1 MFITEGTDMAKKQF
15 KTESKRLLD
24 LMINSIY
31 THREIFLREL
41 ISNASDA
48 IDKRYYAA
56 MQQGNTGVDRN
67 EYEIRL
73 EPNEAQRTLTITDN
87 GCGMT
92 AKELE
97 ENLGTI
103 AKSGTRAFAEN
114 LEKAEDISVIGQF
127 GVGFY
132 SAFMVADKVTVYS
145 HKEGEEAAV
154 WESSGEDGYTV
165 SPCDYEPV
173 GTKIVLHLK
182 DNGEEANYDEFLQ
195 EYRLTSLVKKYSDYI
210 RYPIRMQVGRQEK
223 KEGTE
228 DEYETVYEDKTLNSM
243 VPLWNKNKNEITKEE
258 YDQFYRDTFYDFDEP
273 VSVLHIRTE
282 GMLSYTALLFIP
294 KNPPY
299 DFNTK
304 GFKRGLKLYANG
316 VMIMEQCEELLPEYF
331 GFIKGLVDSPDLSL
345 NISREMLQHD
355 RQLSAIANNLK
366 KKIQQELLR
375 MIKDE
380 RDKYGEFFRSFGR
393 TLKFGVYDNYGVNA
407 EFLKDTLLFHS
418 RSLEKEITL
427 KEYAD
432 AMPEEQKSIYYAA
445 GDTLQH
451 VLKMPQTERVAEK
464 GYDILCLTDD
474 VDEFALRI
482 MREYADKP
490 FVSVSDPGL
499 DLSSDDEKKA
509 MEEKK
514 TENKAL
520 LERIKNVLGD
530 KVGEVR
536 LTDRLKSSVACLTG
550 EEGMSVEMYKV
561 LRAMP
566 NGDSVPMT
574 FHLELNPEH
583 PLFQKLSELDDEKLK
598 EYAELI
604 FAQAKLMAGLPLED
618 PAAFSEAVCKLMQ

>member
-1 MFITEGTDMAKKQF
+1 MAKKQF

-56 MQQGNTGVDRN
+56 MQAGSTGMNRD

-73 EPNEAQRTLTITDN
+73 EPNESERTLTVTDN

-92 AKELE
+92 AEELE
-97 ENLGTI
+97 SNLGTI
-103 AKSGTRAFAEN
+103 AKSGTRAFAQQIEN
-114 LEKAEDISVIGQF
+114 AEDINVIGQF

-145 HKEGEEAAV
+145 HKEGEQAAV
-154 WESSGEDGYTV
+154 WESTGEDGYTV
-165 SPCDYEPV
+165 APCEYAPV

-182 DNGEEANYDEFLQ
+182 ANADEVDYDEFLQ

-210 RYPIRMQVGRQEK
+210 RYPIKMQVGRQEK

-228 DEYETVYEDKTLNSM
+228 DEYETVYEDKTLNSR

-258 YDQFYRDTFYDFDEP
+258 YNAFYRDNFYDFDEP

-294 KNPPY
+294 KKPAF
-299 DFNTK
+299 DFGTK
-304 GFKRGLKLYANG
+304 NFKRGLKLYANG

-331 GFIKGLVDSPDLSL
+331 GFVKGLVDSPDLSL

-375 MIKDE
+375 MLKDE
-380 RDKYGEFFRSFGR
+380 RDKYSEFFRSFGR

-407 EFLKDTLLFHS
+407 DFLKDTLLFHS
-418 RSLEKEITL
+418 RALEKEITL

-432 AMPEEQKSIYYAA
+432 AMPEEQKNIYYAA
-445 GDTLQH
+445 GDNLAQ
-451 VLKMPQTERVAEK
+451 VIKLPQTERVAEK

-474 VDEFALRI
+474 VDEFALRV
-482 MREYADKP
+482 MREYNEKP
-490 FVSVSDPGL
+490 FLSVSDPSL
-499 DLSSDDEKKA
+499 DLASEDEKKA

-514 TENKAL
+514 TESKDL
-520 LERIKNVLGD
+520 LERIKTALGD
-530 KVGEVR
+530 KVTKVQ
-536 LTDRLKSSVACLTG
+536 LTDRLKSTVACLTG
-550 EEGMSVEMYKV
+550 EDGMSVEMYKV
-561 LRAMP
+561 LRQMP
-566 NGDSVPMT
+566 NGDTVPMT
-574 FHLELNPEH
+574 FTLELNPDH
-583 PLFQKLSELDDEKLK
+583 PLFAKLGTLDDAQLK
-598 EYAELI
+598 DYAELI
-604 FAQAKLMAGLPLED
+604 LAQATLMAGLPLDD
-618 PAAFSEAVCKLMQ
+618 PAAFSEAVCKLM

>member
-1 MFITEGTDMAKKQF
+1 MAKKQF

-56 MQQGNTGVDRN
+56 MQAGSTGMNRD

-73 EPNEAQRTLTITDN
+73 EPNESERTLTVTDN

-92 AKELE
+92 AEELE
-97 ENLGTI
+97 SDLGTI
-103 AKSGTRAFAEN
+103 AKSGTRAFAQQLEN
-114 LEKAEDISVIGQF
+114 AEDINVIGQF

-145 HKEGEEAAV
+145 HKEGEQAAV
-154 WESSGEDGYTV
+154 WESTGEDGYTV
-165 SPCDYEPV
+165 APCEYAPI

-182 DNGEEANYDEFLQ
+182 ANADEVDYDEFLQ

-210 RYPIRMQVGRQEK
+210 RYPIKMQVGRQEK

-228 DEYETVYEDKTLNSM
+228 DEYETVYEDKTLNSR

-258 YDQFYRDTFYDFDEP
+258 YNAFYRDNFYDFDEP

-294 KNPPY
+294 KKPAF
-299 DFNTK
+299 DFGTK
-304 GFKRGLKLYANG
+304 NFKRGLKLYANG

-331 GFIKGLVDSPDLSL
+331 GFVKGLVDSPDLSL

-366 KKIQQELLR
+366 KKIQQELIR
-375 MIKDE
+375 MLKDE
-380 RDKYGEFFRSFGR
+380 RDKYSEFFRSFGR

-407 EFLKDTLLFHS
+407 DFLKDTLLFHS
-418 RSLEKEITL
+418 RALEKEITL

-432 AMPEEQKSIYYAA
+432 AMPEEQKNIYYAA
-445 GDTLQH
+445 GDNLAQ
-451 VLKMPQTERVAEK
+451 VIKLPQTERVAEK

-474 VDEFALRI
+474 VDEFALRV
-482 MREYADKP
+482 MREYNEKP
-490 FVSVSDPGL
+490 FMSVSDPSL
-499 DLSSDDEKKA
+499 DLASEDEKKA

-514 TENKAL
+514 TESKDL
-520 LERIKNVLGD
+520 LERIKTALGD
-530 KVGEVR
+530 KVTKVQ
-536 LTDRLKSSVACLTG
+536 LTDRLKSTVACLTG
-550 EEGMSVEMYKV
+550 EDGMSVEMYKV
-561 LRAMP
+561 LRQMP
-566 NGDSVPMT
+566 NGDTVPMT
-574 FHLELNPEH
+574 FTLELNPDH
-583 PLFQKLSELDDEKLK
+583 PLFAKLGTLDDEQLK

-604 FAQAKLMAGLPLED
+604 FAQATLMAGLPLDD
-618 PAAFSEAVCKLMQ
+618 PAAFSEAVCKLM

>member
-1 MFITEGTDMAKKQF
+1 MAKKQF

-56 MQQGNTGVDRN
+56 MQAGSTGMNRD

-73 EPNEAQRTLTITDN
+73 EPNEAERTLTVTDN

-92 AKELE
+92 AEELE
-97 ENLGTI
+97 SDLGTI
-103 AKSGTRAFAEN
+103 AKSGTRAFAQQLEN
-114 LEKAEDISVIGQF
+114 AEDINVIGQF

-145 HKEGEEAAV
+145 HKEGEQAAV
-154 WESSGEDGYTV
+154 WESTGEDGYTV
-165 SPCDYEPV
+165 APCEYAPV

-182 DNGEEANYDEFLQ
+182 ANADEVDYDEFLQ

-210 RYPIRMQVGRQEK
+210 RYPIKMQVGRQEK

-228 DEYETVYEDKTLNSM
+228 DEYETVYEDKTLNSR

-258 YDQFYRDTFYDFDEP
+258 YNAFYRDNFYDFDEP

-294 KNPPY
+294 KKPAF
-299 DFNTK
+299 DFGTK
-304 GFKRGLKLYANG
+304 NFKRGLKLYANG

-331 GFIKGLVDSPDLSL
+331 GFVKGLVDSPDLSL

-375 MIKDE
+375 MLKDE
-380 RDKYGEFFRSFGR
+380 RDKYSEFFRSFGR

-407 EFLKDTLLFHS
+407 DFLKDTLLFHS
-418 RSLEKEITL
+418 RALEKEITL

-432 AMPEEQKSIYYAA
+432 AMPEEQKNIYYAA
-445 GDTLQH
+445 GDNLAQ
-451 VLKMPQTERVAEK
+451 VIKLPQTERVAEK

-474 VDEFALRI
+474 VDEFALRV
-482 MREYADKP
+482 MREYNEKP
-490 FVSVSDPGL
+490 FMSVSDPSL
-499 DLSSDDEKKA
+499 DLASEDEKKA

-514 TENKAL
+514 TESKDL
-520 LERIKNVLGD
+520 LERIKTALGD
-530 KVGEVR
+530 KVTKVQ
-536 LTDRLKSSVACLTG
+536 LTDRLKSTVACLTG
-550 EEGMSVEMYKV
+550 EDGMSVEMYKV
-561 LRAMP
+561 LRQMP
-566 NGDSVPMT
+566 NGDTVPMT
-574 FHLELNPEH
+574 FTLELNPDH
-583 PLFQKLSELDDEKLK
+583 PLFAKLGTLDDAQLK
-598 EYAELI
+598 DYAELI
-604 FAQAKLMAGLPLED
+604 FAQATLMAGLPLDD
-618 PAAFSEAVCKLMQ
+618 PAAFSEAVCKLM

>member
-1 MFITEGTDMAKKQF
+1 MAKKQF

-56 MQQGNTGVDRN
+56 MQAGSTGMNRD

-73 EPNEAQRTLTITDN
+73 EPNEAERTLTVTDN

-92 AKELE
+92 AEELE
-97 ENLGTI
+97 SDLGTI
-103 AKSGTRAFAEN
+103 AKSGTRAFAQQLEN
-114 LEKAEDISVIGQF
+114 AEDINVIGQF

-145 HKEGEEAAV
+145 HKEGEQAAV
-154 WESSGEDGYTV
+154 WESTGEDGYTV
-165 SPCDYEPV
+165 APCEYAPI

-182 DNGEEANYDEFLQ
+182 ANANEVDYDEFLQ

-210 RYPIRMQVGRQEK
+210 RYPIKMQVGRQEK

-228 DEYETVYEDKTLNSM
+228 DEYETVYEDKTLNSR

-258 YDQFYRDTFYDFDEP
+258 YNAFYRDNFYDFDEP

-294 KNPPY
+294 KKPAF
-299 DFNTK
+299 DFGTK
-304 GFKRGLKLYANG
+304 NFKRGLKLYANG

-331 GFIKGLVDSPDLSL
+331 GFVKGLVDSPDLSL

-366 KKIQQELLR
+366 KKIQQELIR
-375 MIKDE
+375 MLKDE
-380 RDKYGEFFRSFGR
+380 RDKYSEFFRSFGR

-407 EFLKDTLLFHS
+407 DFLKDTLLFHS
-418 RSLEKEITL
+418 RALEKEITL

-432 AMPEEQKSIYYAA
+432 AMPEEQKNIYYAA
-445 GDTLQH
+445 GDNLAQ
-451 VLKMPQTERVAEK
+451 VIKLPQTERVAEK

-474 VDEFALRI
+474 VDEFALRV
-482 MREYADKP
+482 MREYNEKP
-490 FVSVSDPGL
+490 FMSVSDPSL
-499 DLSSDDEKKA
+499 DLASEDEKKA

-514 TENKAL
+514 TESKDL
-520 LERIKNVLGD
+520 LERIKTALGD
-530 KVGEVR
+530 KVTKVQ
-536 LTDRLKSSVACLTG
+536 LTDRLKSTVACLTG
-550 EEGMSVEMYKV
+550 EDGMSVEMYKV
-561 LRAMP
+561 LRQMP
-566 NGDSVPMT
+566 NGDTVPMT
-574 FHLELNPEH
+574 FTLELNPDH
-583 PLFQKLSELDDEKLK
+583 PLFAKLGTLDDEQLK

-604 FAQAKLMAGLPLED
+604 LAQAKLMAGLPLDD
-618 PAAFSEAVCKLMQ
+618 PAAFSEAVCKLM

>member
-1 MFITEGTDMAKKQF
+1 MAKKQF

-56 MQQGNTGVDRN
+56 MQAGSTGMNRD

-73 EPNEAQRTLTITDN
+73 EPNEAERTLTVTDN

-92 AKELE
+92 AEELE
-97 ENLGTI
+97 QNLGTI
-103 AKSGTRAFAEN
+103 AKSGTRAFAQQIEN
-114 LEKAEDISVIGQF
+114 AEDINVIGQF

-145 HKEGEEAAV
+145 HKEGEQAAV
-154 WESSGEDGYTV
+154 WESTGEDGYTV
-165 SPCDYEPV
+165 APCEYAPI

-182 DNGEEANYDEFLQ
+182 ANADEVDYDEFLQ

-210 RYPIRMQVGRQEK
+210 RYPIKMQVGRQEK

-228 DEYETVYEDKTLNSM
+228 DEYETVYEDKTLNSR

-258 YDQFYRDTFYDFDEP
+258 YNAFYRDNFYDFDEP

-294 KNPPY
+294 KKPAF
-299 DFNTK
+299 DFGTK
-304 GFKRGLKLYANG
+304 NFKRGLKLYANG

-331 GFIKGLVDSPDLSL
+331 GFVKGLVDSPDLSL

-366 KKIQQELLR
+366 KKIQQELIR
-375 MIKDE
+375 MLKDE
-380 RDKYGEFFRSFGR
+380 RDKYSEFFRSFGR

-407 EFLKDTLLFHS
+407 DFLKDTLLFHS
-418 RSLEKEITL
+418 RALEKEITL

-432 AMPEEQKSIYYAA
+432 AMPEEQKNIYYAA
-445 GDTLQH
+445 GDNLAQ
-451 VLKMPQTERVAEK
+451 VVKLPQTERVAEK

-474 VDEFALRI
+474 VDEFALRV
-482 MREYADKP
+482 MREYNEKP
-490 FVSVSDPGL
+490 FMSVSDPSL
-499 DLSSDDEKKA
+499 DLASEDEKKA

-514 TENKAL
+514 TESKDL
-520 LERIKNVLGD
+520 LERIKTALGD
-530 KVGEVR
+530 KVTKVQ
-536 LTDRLKSSVACLTG
+536 LTDRLKSTVACLTG
-550 EEGMSVEMYKV
+550 EDGMSVEMYKV
-561 LRAMP
+561 LRQMP
-566 NGDSVPMT
+566 NGDTVPMT
-574 FHLELNPEH
+574 FTLELNPDH
-583 PLFQKLSELDDEKLK
+583 PLFAKLGTLDDAQLK
-598 EYAELI
+598 DYAELI
-604 FAQAKLMAGLPLED
+604 FAQATLMAGLPLDD
-618 PAAFSEAVCKLMQ
+618 PAAFSEAVCKLM